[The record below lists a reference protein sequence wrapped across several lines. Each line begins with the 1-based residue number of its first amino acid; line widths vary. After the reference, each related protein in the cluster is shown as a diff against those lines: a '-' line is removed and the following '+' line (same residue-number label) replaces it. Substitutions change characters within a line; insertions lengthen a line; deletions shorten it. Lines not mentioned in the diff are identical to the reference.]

1 MLSFVMPLAEF
12 KNQETG
18 EVKEILASPDLSN
31 FSDGDGTWVK
41 LAVPTS
47 FAIGGVQQ
55 APSQKTMM
63 KNGYYKQE
71 NSKERLEV
79 FLQQT
84 KDKKSLGIIR
94 NGTTERHTS

>member
-1 MLSFVMPLAEF
+1 MPLAEF

-47 FAIGGVQQ
+47 FAIGGIRQT
-55 APSQKTMM
+55 PSQKEMM
-63 KNGYYKQE
+63 KSGYYKQE
-71 NSKERLEV
+71 NSKKGWRSSYSK
-79 FLQQT
+79 Q
-84 KDKKSLGIIR
+84 KIKKVWGL
-94 NGTTERHTS
+94 